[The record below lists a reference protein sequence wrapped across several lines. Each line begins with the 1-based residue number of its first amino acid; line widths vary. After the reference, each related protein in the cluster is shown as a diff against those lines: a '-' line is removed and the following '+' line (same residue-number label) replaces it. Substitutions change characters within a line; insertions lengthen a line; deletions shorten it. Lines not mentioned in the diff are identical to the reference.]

1 MFPKVAVSVFL
12 TLALALF
19 TSLSSA
25 QTLADSLPSFKKI
38 VVSPL
43 VNLVLS
49 QGESEHIRIEYEG
62 ISPEKINYAV
72 KGNTLRIYLD
82 DARYTVKTE
91 EIVKD
96 GYIQNV
102 PIYKDVQLTAYVT
115 YRALKNLQVRGEETI
130 ICQDSLV
137 SRKFKIKL
145 FGESKV
151 DLAYVQSR
159 RFKVHAFGE
168 NKLTIHGGDAG
179 MQTYRLFGENKI
191 DAESM
196 PSGRV
201 RASSFGENDL
211 ALFATEEIR
220 LWGFGEVEMI
230 YGGDPHFRDFVVGTL
245 STTLR

>member
-1 MFPKVAVSVFL
+1 MFAKTTLSIFL

-19 TSLSSA
+19 ISQSSA
-25 QTLADSLPSFKKI
+25 QTLTDSLPPFKKI

-49 QGESEHIRIEYEG
+49 QGEREHIRIEYEG
-62 ISPEKINYAV
+62 IGAEKINYAV

-91 EIVKD
+91 EIDKGD
-96 GYIQNV
+96 YIQSV
-102 PIYKDVQLTAYVT
+102 PIYKGVQLTAYVT
-115 YRALKNLQVRGEETI
+115 YRHLKNLQVRGEETI

-191 DAESM
+191 DVESM

-201 RASSFGENDL
+201 RASSFGESEL
-211 ALFATEEIR
+211 ALYATEEIR
-220 LWGFGEVEMI
+220 LWGFGEVEMM
-230 YGGDPHFRDFVVGTL
+230 YDGDPYFRDFVVGTL